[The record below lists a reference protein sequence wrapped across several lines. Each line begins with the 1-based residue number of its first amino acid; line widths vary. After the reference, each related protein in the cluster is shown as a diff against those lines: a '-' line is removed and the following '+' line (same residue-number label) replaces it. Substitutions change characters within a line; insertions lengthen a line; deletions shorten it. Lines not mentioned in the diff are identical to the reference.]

1 MKAQSSVI
9 PNDFWIR
16 KRELG
21 QAHIILRKNIETK
34 QREEDEGTSTY
45 YEYDEVETAISD
57 RRDLAD
63 YVDTN
68 FDALFDL
75 GVTQS
80 AIPKPM
86 TDKERIEEL
95 EEIVADMIAEQLG
108 VE

>member
-21 QAHIILRKNIETK
+21 QAYIILRKNVETK
-34 QREEDEGTSTY
+34 QREDDEGTSTY
-45 YEYDEVETAISD
+45 YEYDEVETVISD

-63 YVDTN
+63 YVDAN

-75 GVTQS
+75 GVEQ
-80 AIPKPM
+80 AVIPKSM
-86 TDKERIEEL
+86 TDSERIEEL
-95 EEIVADMIAEQLG
+95 EQIVADMVAEQLG